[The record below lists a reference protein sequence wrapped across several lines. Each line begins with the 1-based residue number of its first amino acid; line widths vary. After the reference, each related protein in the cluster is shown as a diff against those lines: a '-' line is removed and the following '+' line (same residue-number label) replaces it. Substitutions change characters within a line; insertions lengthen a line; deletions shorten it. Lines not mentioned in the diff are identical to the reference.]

1 MSPSPQDWL
10 DVEKVTKKVFEA
22 ADWAK
27 LGEIYFHE
35 DGEQQW
41 RDRRKLVV
49 ELGGQLARRLSRHV
63 KPNGMSLWVGAGVAE
78 LPVMLAEVLLFGRTV
93 VAANLLE
100 EECDVLNAA
109 LAEAAPQAT
118 LHYEAGDAREVAG
131 DQAFDHLG
139 CISVFTDPETWPA
152 LSGVAYGRLHPVQV
166 DLEQFAAERE
176 KARELASALFDLL
189 DRNSCITTTAEEV
202 AWFLDLAVTQERD
215 IEPTDDLIE
224 TAVVGDPVGFL
235 LLDRADS

>member
-10 DVEKVTKKVFEA
+10 EVEKVAKKVFDA
-22 ADWAK
+22 IDWAK

-35 DGEQQW
+35 DGERQW
-41 RDRRKLVV
+41 QERRKLVI
-49 ELGGQLARRLSRHV
+49 ELGGQLARRLALHV
-63 KPNGMSLWVGAGVAE
+63 KPEGMSLWAGAGVAE
-78 LPVMLAEVLLFGRTV
+78 LPVMLAEVLLLDRTV

-109 LAEAAPQAT
+109 LATAAPQAA

-152 LSGVAYGRLHPVQV
+152 LSGVAYGRLHPVQL

-176 KARELASALFDLL
+176 QARELASGLFALLNP
-189 DRNSCITTTAEEV
+189 NSCITTTAEEV
-202 AWFLDLAVTQERD
+202 PWFVDLAVTQERE

-235 LLDRADS
+235 LLS